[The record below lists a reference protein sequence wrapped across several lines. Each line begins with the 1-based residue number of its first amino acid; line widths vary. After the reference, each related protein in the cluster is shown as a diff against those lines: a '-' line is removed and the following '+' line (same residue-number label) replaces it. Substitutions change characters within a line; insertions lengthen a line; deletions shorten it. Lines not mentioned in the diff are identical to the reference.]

1 MPMMA
6 RMGWLLDLRGGP
18 TPYAGAWE
26 LQKALVAAR
35 QREEVTDGLMLLE
48 HDPVFT
54 IGRSGRSDHLLYPRE
69 LLAGKGFGVYEIER
83 GGSVTYHG
91 PGQLVGYPILDLRS
105 YHEDVVKYMR
115 SLEETII
122 RTLLDF
128 GIAAQRQRGYP
139 GAWIGEE
146 KIAAVGV
153 AVKRKVTMHGF
164 ALNVDPAL
172 AHFDYINPCGI
183 GRPVTSMARL
193 VGRPLTVDEVR
204 PVYARRFSE
213 VFELSLEVVSLD
225 DLQRVLAPSQPASPT
240 GESGEVSTPDGTGLA
255 SDHPVAV
262 SV

>member
-1 MPMMA
+1 MTVMA
-6 RMGWLLDLRGGP
+6 RQSWLLDLRGGP

-48 HDPVFT
+48 HEPVFT
-54 IGRSGRSDHLLYPRE
+54 IGRSGQSDHLLYPRE

-128 GIAAQRQRGYP
+128 GIAAQ
-139 GAWIGEE
+139 
-146 KIAAVGV
+146 
-153 AVKRKVTMHGF
+153 
-164 ALNVDPAL
+164 
-172 AHFDYINPCGI
+172 
-183 GRPVTSMARL
+183 
-193 VGRPLTVDEVR
+193 
-204 PVYARRFSE
+204 
-213 VFELSLEVVSLD
+213 
-225 DLQRVLAPSQPASPT
+225 LQRVIAPYQPASST
-240 GESGEVSTPDGTGLA
+240 GESGEASAPDGAGLA
-255 SDHPVAV
+255 SEHPLAV
-262 SV
+262 SG

>member
-1 MPMMA
+1 M
-6 RMGWLLDLRGGP
+6 
-18 TPYAGAWE
+18 
-26 LQKALVAAR
+26 
-35 QREEVTDGLMLLE
+35 
-48 HDPVFT
+48 
-54 IGRSGRSDHLLYPRE
+54 
-69 LLAGKGFGVYEIER
+69 
-83 GGSVTYHG
+83 TYHG

-115 SLEETII
+115 SMEETII

-204 PVYARRFSE
+204 PVYARRFSD
-213 VFELSLEVVSLD
+213 VFELNLEVVSLD
-225 DLQRVLAPSQPASPT
+225 DLQRVIAPYQPASST
-240 GESGEVSTPDGTGLA
+240 VESGEASAPDGAGLA
-255 SDHPVAV
+255 SEHPVAV
-262 SV
+262 SG